1 MFNISIS
8 LGIVPQ
14 SLKLANAIPVYK
26 KGPQTNLSDYRPISL
41 LSIFNELL
49 DFLDKNNLAFVLNIL
64 LIMLS

>member
-14 SLKLANAIPVYK
+14 SLKLVNAIPVYK